1 LSLGEYHYRLDGG
14 RLAIPPPLR
23 PLFKEGICFHLL
35 KEGCLAGISSRKG
48 APVDGRGRVTVSSKL
63 RQLVG
68 IKDQAVV
75 VFLDNYMEVWGE
87 KNWESELNISQVEE

>member
-1 LSLGEYHYRLDGG
+1 MSLGEYHYNLDRG

-23 PLFKEGICFHLL
+23 PFFKEGISFHLL

-48 APVDGRGRVTVSSKL
+48 APVDGRGRVTVPSKL
-63 RQLVG
+63 RQLAGV
-68 IKDQAVV
+68 KDQAVV

-87 KNWESELNISQVEE
+87 KNWELELNISQVEE